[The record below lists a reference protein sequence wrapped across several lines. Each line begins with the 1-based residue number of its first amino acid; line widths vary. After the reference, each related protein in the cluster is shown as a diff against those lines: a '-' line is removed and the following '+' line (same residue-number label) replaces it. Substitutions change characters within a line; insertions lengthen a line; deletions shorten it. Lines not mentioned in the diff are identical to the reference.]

1 MANLLFGYRLKQADG
16 STNETGAMKAA
27 TYGSAE
33 DKARLYYLELYA
45 YRQSGDTGGDL
56 RLDGFDVKVAFSDTI
71 LESLNESL
79 TTIQER
85 KAALTVDSALPL
97 FRAVDFGA
105 VSAGANTVRFT
116 AGSSSSIDAGG
127 EGSAFPT
134 TGSGLTIAA
143 GAEEVLATIKLDIN
157 DTWDKTANNT
167 APSPA
172 INGAQV
178 NIDDTVVTL
187 INSGQVKSIRE
198 LRSESD
204 TAASF
209 QNFTATV
216 DTEVER
222 ADQALTA
229 ANASDK
235 ANDAAFSNQIGTD
248 RIVGLASS
256 VTTNLIRKGTTF
268 EDSARLIN
276 QGESALVDI
285 DAVKTGSITNGSI
298 SLEIQQRVDSNA
310 AWSSAVAIA
319 NEDTS
324 VDLSDINYAVD
335 AAGSVTARGEI
346 KLTRTLVADG
356 SVGSVLTQAG
366 AGGVNIQ
373 AYADG
378 ESTAAVISSIE
389 GTTSK
394 NLITYQG
401 DLNYDGRVSMKDL
414 AFLNAGAAAW
424 NNGNPT
430 YHAEVD
436 ADFSGN
442 FNIADL
448 AVLNKDWGG
457 SLHTQPSSS
466 VTAANGAP
474 INRSYT
480 GDANLSWTELSQ
492 QGSYTWNNTSFNNQS
507 VVEAG
512 SDFVDTLA

>member
-1 MANLLFGYRLKQADG
+1 MANLLFGYRLKEADG
-16 STNETGAMKAA
+16 LTDATGAMKAA
-27 TYGSAE
+27 TYGSAA

-71 LESLNESL
+71 LASLNESL
-79 TTIQER
+79 TTIQQRE
-85 KAALTVDSALPL
+85 AALTVDSALPL

-127 EGSAFPT
+127 VGSAFPT

-157 DTWDKTANNT
+157 DTWDKIASNP

-187 INSGQVKSIRE
+187 IDSGQVKSIRE
-198 LRSESD
+198 LHSESD
-204 TAASF
+204 TEASF
-209 QNFTATV
+209 QDFTATV

-229 ANASDK
+229 ADADDA
-235 ANDAAFSNQIGTD
+235 ANDAAFSNKIGTG
-248 RIVGLASS
+248 RNVGLTSS

-285 DAVKTGSITNGSI
+285 HAVKTGSIQNGSI
-298 SLEIQQRVDSNA
+298 TLSIQQRNSSDGSWTNDIPITNA
-310 AWSSAVAIA
+310 ESTAGLFDV
-319 NEDTS
+319 
-324 VDLSDINYAVD
+324 NYAVNN
-335 AAGSVTARGEI
+335 AGVVTARGEI
-346 KLTRTLVADG
+346 RVTRTLVADG
-356 SVGSVLTQAG
+356 GVGSVLTQIG
-366 AGGVNIQ
+366 AGGVNIE

-378 ESTAAVISSIE
+378 VSTAAVISSIA

-448 AVLNKDWGG
+448 AVLNEDWGG

-492 QGSYTWNNTSFNNQS
+492 QGSYTWDNTSFNNQS

-512 SDFVDTLA
+512 IDFVDTLA